1 MQQYLRLHA
10 MGDTFANT
18 VQKARRFAAT
28 IDVPKSRK
36 SVRISTPPS
45 HEAVQLIQYDT
56 SLNKRLD
63 NMEKIMKSIQAAAQ
77 ENKNAQSACVSN
89 KPQRQ
94 FQPSR
99 NTGAGQN
106 NARRQFVQPFNAN
119 VQQPRQPVEPNTNVQ
134 SGTFN
139 SFPRALN
146 ARTW

>member
-1 MQQYLRLHA
+1 MQK
-10 MGDTFANT
+10 T
-18 VQKARRFAAT
+18 RRFAAT

-45 HEAVQLIQYDT
+45 HEVVQLIQDDT
-56 SLNKRLD
+56 SLKKRMENL
-63 NMEKIMKSIQAAAQ
+63 EKIIKSIQATAQ
-77 ENKNAQSACVSN
+77 ENKSTQSAGVSN

-134 SGTFN
+134 SGTCLLYT
-139 SFPRALN
+139 SDA
-146 ARTW
+146 ADE

>member
-1 MQQYLRLHA
+1 MENL
-10 MGDTFANT
+10 
-18 VQKARRFAAT
+18 
-28 IDVPKSRK
+28 
-36 SVRISTPPS
+36 
-45 HEAVQLIQYDT
+45 
-56 SLNKRLD
+56 
-63 NMEKIMKSIQAAAQ
+63 EKIIKSIQATAQ
-77 ENKNAQSACVSN
+77 ENKNAQTACVSN

-139 SFPRALN
+139 SFPRGPQRQNLVRAGTEN
-146 ARTW
+146 SGGIY